1 MIVEEPISIFCN
13 HPLAGL
19 TPEERQAARVKA
31 LGRVLAKI
39 AKRKTGD
46 GADGKI
52 TETPEGLLE
61 EAKK

>member
-1 MIVEEPISIFCN
+1 MVIEEPIPIFRN

-31 LGRVLAKI
+31 LGRVLAMI

-46 GADGKI
+46 GTDVKI
-52 TETPEGLLE
+52 TGTPEGLLK
-61 EAKK
+61 EAEK

>member
-1 MIVEEPISIFCN
+1 MIVEEPIPMIRS

-31 LGRVLAKI
+31 LGRVLAMI

-52 TETPEGLLE
+52 TGTPEICLD
-61 EAKK
+61 EADQ